1 MASTLSDLLG
11 IFGQSTGQTMGG
23 DLALT
28 RESPSTYAQLF
39 TGTPKEESFWA
50 KPGGKAL
57 GSILSVLGTGGI
69 GALLGL
75 LGSPE
80 ARGLGAARGAAM
92 GAGAG
97 AMMDIGQRR
106 AASQI
111 PTVESKLQ
119 QLQEDARLDRD
130 LKLKIAQMSSGSSES
145 PMDKILAQIII
156 SDWQK
161 SQQNPVNKPS
171 NETTTPVNNKLTQDD
186 FDNTFLNKNDK
197 KQTEIKPEVFGPQSN
212 KISENYDFYNIDGP
226 IDNLDSF
233 YEWLDSS
240 DEDID

>member
-1 MASTLSDLLG
+1 MASPLSELLG

-39 TGTPKEESFWA
+39 TGAPKEESFWA

-106 AASQI
+106 AASQSQAVEGKI
-111 PTVESKLQ
+111 MSDIMQAQKKQPDLIQQYEYYVKQALESNQQPISFNDWKARQSAISAGGTSLEDLRKTLNMFGINVGGGSQPTTRPNGPTTPTSKP
-119 QLQEDARLDRD
+119 
-130 LKLKIAQMSSGSSES
+130 SSG
-145 PMDKILAQIII
+145 
-156 SDWQK
+156 
-161 SQQNPVNKPS
+161 PS
-171 NETTTPVNNKLTQDD
+171 
-186 FDNTFLNKNDK
+186 F
-197 KQTEIKPEVFGPQSN
+197 
-212 KISENYDFYNIDGP
+212 
-226 IDNLDSF
+226 
-233 YEWLDSS
+233 EWTSGVVKGNG
-240 DEDID
+240 